1 MLGLKIRP
9 AEGTL
14 VADAQAEINHPRHAT
29 GAAAR
34 GVLEDTV
41 AGAPG
46 IPFLRTVR
54 RRAVRLAQVIAVV
67 ALPVVGIADA
77 EGRDRATG
85 ARIERRADAPV
96 VGDGLSAAQLDL
108 VARSDERRVGKGCV
122 STCRSRWPTAHKKK
136 NKHI

>member
-54 RRAVRLAQVIAVV
+54 RRAVRIAQVIAVV

-85 ARIERRADAPV
+85 ARIERRADPPV
-96 VGDGLSAAQLDL
+96 DGDGISAAQLAL
-108 VARSDERRVGKGCV
+108 VPQAVGQRAIALPVDAGTV
-122 STCRSRWPTAHKKK
+122 EVL
-136 NKHI
+136 

>member
-77 EGRDRATG
+77 AGRDRATG

-96 VGDGLSAAQLDL
+96 GGDGIRAEQLDL
-108 VARSDERRVGKGCV
+108 WREEERGVGKKWVGKV
-122 STCRSRWPTAHKKK
+122 R
-136 NKHI
+136 